1 MVSEAVHFRIM
12 HRLLNCYEGAL
23 VSWTMVKYVAK
34 FSFANVSDSISS
46 KTEVF
51 YAGYASSAVVQ
62 SITDFWAYFEPIRQ
76 SMPQNCSTDVAAVI
90 EYVDTVFKN
99 GTQAQINAVKSNFGL
114 ADMVHQDDVAG
125 ARTFSFFLLPAL
137 S

>member
-1 MVSEAVHFRIM
+1 
-12 HRLLNCYEGAL
+12 
-23 VSWTMVKYVAK
+23 MVKYVAK

-125 ARTFSFFLLPAL
+125 ARTFSFFFLPAL